1 MKTRIHKSGMKV
13 LAFHKSSFECQID
26 EALKIQYNRE
36 NNILNS
42 KSEYNG
48 SSIPRLGVK
57 LCSKAY
63 TTRQEHEEEE
73 MSEREKSTEEKIRML
88 RKQLGKKA
96 QRRKY
101 QEKSSAPKRRKLDQG
116 DYTDERKT
124 ASSNGNIEKE
134 EKRKIEN
141 DRDEATKKRRNKL
154 G

>member
-88 RKQLGKKA
+88 RKQLGTE
-96 QRRKY
+96 
-101 QEKSSAPKRRKLDQG
+101 EKIPGEKLS
-116 DYTDERKT
+116 TK
-124 ASSNGNIEKE
+124 KE
-134 EKRKIEN
+134 ETRPGGLH
-141 DRDEATKKRRNKL
+141 R
-154 G
+154 